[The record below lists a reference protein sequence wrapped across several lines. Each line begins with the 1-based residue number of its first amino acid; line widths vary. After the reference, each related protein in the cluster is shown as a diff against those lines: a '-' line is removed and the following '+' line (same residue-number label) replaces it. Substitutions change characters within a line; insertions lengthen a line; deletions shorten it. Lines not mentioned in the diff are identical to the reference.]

1 MLWLSFKVGLHLT
14 SILSDRISS
23 HVVPWQSKEF
33 FRFMD
38 PVLAAITATLDNK
51 SVVTQGFVFWNPSH
65 MLLVN
70 RCQGL
75 FPYYLFAHDM
85 ILYMLWVCVRL
96 YLRTRYTCN
105 FCNEMAVRLLE
116 SSE

>member
-70 RCQGL
+70 GCQVF
-75 FPYYLFAHDM
+75 FP
-85 ILYMLWVCVRL
+85 
-96 YLRTRYTCN
+96 TC
-105 FCNEMAVRLLE
+105 LLMT
-116 SSE
+116 